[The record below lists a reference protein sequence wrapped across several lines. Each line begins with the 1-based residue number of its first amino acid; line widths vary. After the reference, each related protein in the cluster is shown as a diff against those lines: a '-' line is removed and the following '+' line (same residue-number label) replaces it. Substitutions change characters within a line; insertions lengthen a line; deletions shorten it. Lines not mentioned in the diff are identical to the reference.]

1 MENVRSQIE
10 EPKLG
15 EKIVYK
21 AVRKW
26 EDWYNETWYTV
37 TDSRKSI
44 CAPNLSAVTY
54 SLNQWTA
61 CEHSDGP
68 LFAFETEQQAVD
80 FAKQFELSCDT
91 EVYRA
96 TATVVRP
103 LNIEEL
109 PFKDTLFSAL
119 VEDFPPGTVLC
130 NEIRLDE
137 CVYGDGLDK
146 K

>member
-1 MENVRSQIE
+1 MENICSQVE

-26 EDWYNETWYTV
+26 KDWYAEAWHIVN
-37 TDSRKSI
+37 DSRKSI
-44 CAPNLSAVTY
+44 CAPNSSAVTY
-54 SLNQWTA
+54 MLNQWTT
-61 CEHSDGP
+61 CEHSVGP

-80 FAKQFELSCDT
+80 FAIQFAISCDT

-96 TATVVRP
+96 TATGVRP
-103 LNIEEL
+103 LDIEEL
-109 PFKDTLFSAL
+109 PFKDTLVSAL
-119 VEDFPPGTVLC
+119 VEDFPYGTVLC

-137 CVYGDGLDK
+137 CVYGDGMDK
-146 K
+146 

>member
-1 MENVRSQIE
+1 MENICCQVE

-21 AVRKW
+21 VVCKW
-26 EDWYNETWYTV
+26 QDWYNETWHTV
-37 TDSRKSI
+37 TNSRKSI
-44 CAPNLSAVTY
+44 CAPDSSAVTY
-54 SLNQWTA
+54 SLNEWTA
-61 CEHSDGP
+61 CEHSVGP

-80 FAKQFELSCDT
+80 FAKQFEIAYDT

-96 TATVVRP
+96 TAVAVRP
-103 LNIEEL
+103 LNVEEL
-109 PFKDTLFSAL
+109 PFKDTLVSAL